1 MFCIKCGAQ
10 NEDGARFCTACGAS
24 LTDVVWSAP
33 KADPAPRPEP
43 ESDSEPDQDPA
54 PETAPET
61 APAPETP
68 EAAAGAPEPDFSPS
82 EGEEPPVE
90 EPPVEVPPQEWPDY
104 AEQGPIME
112 GGSSKRSLGTGAI
125 LGIIVGVL
133 AVLSLIIV
141 GVFSATGTLPSGDD
155 APVESLE
162 EKLDALL
169 GDGSGSVD
177 PAELAGT
184 VFDLTNY
191 EATPH
196 DIGDFLE
203 GNDFALIGSWASEG
217 GSYSVPYMSVT
228 YAGDYDGPAPIP
240 IDGTYVEVTVQ
251 VELGSTQIV
260 WDEDGYADD
269 AISSLG
275 ELADDAVVTGVQIDF
290 YTSVGPDSF
299 ASAAHA
305 AFSSMELSRASG
317 VSASSEGILDS
328 ALTEFGLSAGA
339 GDVSDYIGD
348 VLFVTGDPLEFAGR
362 EAYCQVSLMGG
373 EEFGGD
379 TMAGISVFS

>member
-1 MFCIKCGAQ
+1 MFCIKCGTQ

-33 KADPAPRPEP
+33 KADPAPQPEP
-43 ESDSEPDQDPA
+43 ESNPEPDQDPA
-54 PETAPET
+54 PAPET
-61 APAPETP
+61 APAS
-68 EAAAGAPEPDFSPS
+68 EAPADAPEPGLSPS
-82 EGEEPPVE
+82 EGAEPPVE
-90 EPPVEVPPQEWPDY
+90 EPPVEAPPQEWPDY
-104 AEQGPIME
+104 AEQGPILE
-112 GGSSKRSLGTGAI
+112 GGSNKKSLGTGAI

-133 AVLSLIIV
+133 AVVSLIIV
-141 GVFSATGTLPSGDD
+141 GVFSATGTLPSEGD

-162 EKLDALL
+162 EKLDELL
-169 GDGSGSVD
+169 GDGVGSAD
-177 PAELAGT
+177 SAELAGT
-184 VFDLTNY
+184 IFDLTCY
-191 EATPH
+191 ETTPR

-203 GNDFALIGSWASEG
+203 GSDFALIGSWASEG
-217 GSYSVPYMSVT
+217 GSYSEPYMSVT
-228 YAGDYDGPAPIP
+228 FAGDYDGPAPIP

-299 ASAAHA
+299 ASAAHG
-305 AFSSMELSRASG
+305 AFSSMGLSRASG
-317 VSASSEGILDS
+317 VSASNERILDS
-328 ALTEFGLSAGA
+328 ALAEFGLSASA